1 MAKKTGL
8 GPTAT
13 PGRRRTFTAK
23 TEAVGLGVITDP
35 TIESLT
41 ATRTMTSLTANRTMT
56 SLTPKRVIEA
66 I

>member
-13 PGRRRTFTAK
+13 PGRRPTFVAK
-23 TEAVGLGVITDP
+23 TEAAGLGVITDP

-41 ATRTMTSLTANRTMT
+41 ISRTIGSLTANRGLT